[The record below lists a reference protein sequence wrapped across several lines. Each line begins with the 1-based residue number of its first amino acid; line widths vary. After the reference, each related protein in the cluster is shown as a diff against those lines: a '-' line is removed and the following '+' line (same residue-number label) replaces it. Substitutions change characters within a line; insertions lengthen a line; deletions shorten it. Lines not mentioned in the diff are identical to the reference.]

1 MQLSELGGSE
11 GLEHN
16 ATLNRESLVA
26 LGAFSALTAGA
37 VFLNARSTRE
47 AVEGRWYKQLKKPS
61 FQPPRQAFGPVW
73 TTLYGLIAV
82 SGWRIWGSPA
92 GAQRS
97 RALGLWF
104 VQLGL
109 NAAWSHLFFRKRQL
123 KAAAVE
129 NWVLLGGIAAY
140 TAAASRVDRKTPWF
154 MAPYLGWVGF
164 ANVLSTDIARLN
176 G

>member
-16 ATLNRESLVA
+16 ATLNRESMVA
-26 LGAFSALTAGA
+26 LGAFGALTAGA
-37 VFLNARSTRE
+37 VFLGAKSTRE
-47 AVEGRWYKQLKKPS
+47 AVQQGWYKRLKKPS
-61 FQPPRQAFGPVW
+61 FQPPRQAFAPVW
-73 TTLYGLIAV
+73 TTLYALIAV

-92 GAQRS
+92 GARRS

-109 NAAWSHLFFRKRQL
+109 NAAWSHLFFRKRLL

-129 NWVLLGGIAAY
+129 NWVLLGSIAAY
-140 TAAASRVDRKTPWF
+140 TAAASRVDRKAPWF
-154 MAPYLGWVGF
+154 MAPYLGWVSF

-176 G
+176 A

>member
-11 GLEHN
+11 GLDHN
-16 ATLNRESLVA
+16 ATLNRESAVA
-26 LGAFSALTAGA
+26 LGAFGALTAGA
-37 VFLNARSTRE
+37 VLLNARSTRE
-47 AVEGRWYKQLKKPS
+47 AVDGRWYKRLKKPS
-61 FQPPRQAFGPVW
+61 FQPPRQVFGPVW
-73 TTLYGLIAV
+73 TTLYALIAV

-109 NAAWSHLFFRKRQL
+109 NAAWSHLFFRKHRL
-123 KAAAVE
+123 KAAAAE
-129 NWVLLGGIAAY
+129 NWALLGSIAAY
-140 TAAASRVDRKTPWF
+140 TAAASRVDRKAPWL
-154 MAPYLGWVGF
+154 MAPYLGWVSF

-176 G
+176 D